1 MQSQI
6 TTLKNGLRIITS
18 NFSQLESVSVG
29 IWVNTGSAYE
39 TPETNGISHF
49 LEHMSFKGTKK
60 RTALQISEEIEDA
73 GGQSNAY
80 TAREFTAYYAK
91 MLKGDLELALD
102 VLADTLCNSTF
113 PEEEIKREREVVI
126 QEIKQTIDS
135 PDDIIFDYFQETAFP
150 NQAIGR
156 SILGPQSNVRSF
168 GKEQLQNYLKTNYAA
183 ENMVVCAV
191 GNLNHQDFVKMV
203 DNCLGDVQPHTAFT
217 PDKQEYV
224 GGYFSESRKI
234 EQAHVILGFKGLPY
248 RTEDYYSGVIMSSLF
263 GGGMTSRLFQEVRE
277 KRGLAYTVYSFT
289 ASHTGNGMFAIYAG
303 TDAKDVKKLVPVL
316 TTEIGKLCNDLVTE
330 KELQR
335 AKTQLKASMLM
346 ALENPSATAEMLARQ
361 MLIYNRIIPVEE
373 MVERIENVSREDIL
387 RLAQQIFSSNP
398 TYTLLGAID
407 NHTDYEELQK
417 LLKGSC

>member
-1 MQSQI
+1 
-6 TTLKNGLRIITS
+6 
-18 NFSQLESVSVG
+18 
-29 IWVNTGSAYE
+29 
-39 TPETNGISHF
+39 
-49 LEHMSFKGTKK
+49 
-60 RTALQISEEIEDA
+60 
-73 GGQSNAY
+73 
-80 TAREFTAYYAK
+80 
-91 MLKGDLELALD
+91 
-102 VLADTLCNSTF
+102 
-113 PEEEIKREREVVI
+113 
-126 QEIKQTIDS
+126 
-135 PDDIIFDYFQETAFP
+135 
-150 NQAIGR
+150 
-156 SILGPQSNVRSF
+156 
-168 GKEQLQNYLKTNYAA
+168 
-183 ENMVVCAV
+183 
-191 GNLNHQDFVKMV
+191 
-203 DNCLGDVQPHTAFT
+203 
-217 PDKQEYV
+217 
-224 GGYFSESRKI
+224 
-234 EQAHVILGFKGLPY
+234 
-248 RTEDYYSGVIMSSLF
+248 MSSLF

>member
-18 NFSQLESVSVG
+18 NFPQLESVSVG
-29 IWVNTGSAYE
+29 IWVNTGSGYE
-39 TPETNGISHF
+39 SKEINGISHF
-49 LEHMSFKGTKK
+49 LEHMSFKGTKT

-102 VLADTLCNSTF
+102 VLADSLCNSTF

-135 PDDIIFDYFQETAFP
+135 PDDIIFDYFQEAAFP

-156 SILGPQSNVRSF
+156 SILGPQNNVRAF
-168 GKEQLQNYLKTNYAA
+168 GRETLQNYLQNNYAA
-183 ENMVVCAV
+183 ENMVACAV
-191 GNLNHQDFVKMV
+191 GNVDHAEFVKMV
-203 DNCLGDVQPHTAFT
+203 EKRLSGIQPKVHFT
-217 PDKQEYV
+217 PETQVYE
-224 GGYFSESRKI
+224 GGFFSEARPI
-234 EQAHVILGFKGLPY
+234 EQAHVVLGFRGLPY
-248 RTEDYYSGVIMSSLF
+248 QTEDYYTSIIMSSLF

-289 ASHTGNGMFAIYAG
+289 AAHTQNGIFAIYAG
-303 TDAKDVKKLVPVL
+303 TDAKDVKNLMPVV
-316 TTEIGKLCNDLVTE
+316 TTEINKLRTDLVTE

-335 AKTQLKASMLM
+335 AKTQLKANMLM

-361 MLIYNRIIPVEE
+361 LLIYNRIIPVEE
-373 MVERIENVSREDIL
+373 MVERIENVSREGIL
-387 RLAQQIFSSNP
+387 ALAQKIFATNP
-398 TYTLLGAID
+398 TYTLVGAID
-407 NHTDYEELQK
+407 RHLEYDELKK
-417 LLKGSC
+417 LLNH

>member
-18 NFSQLESVSVG
+18 NFPQLESVSLG
-29 IWVNTGSAYE
+29 IWVKTGSACE

-49 LEHMSFKGTKK
+49 LEHMSFKGTKT

-102 VLADTLCNSTF
+102 VLADSLCNSTF
-113 PEEEIKREREVVI
+113 PEEEIKRERDVVI
-126 QEIKQTIDS
+126 QEIKQTVDS
-135 PDDIIFDYFQETAFP
+135 PDDIIFDYFQEAAFP

-156 SILGPQSNVRSF
+156 SILGTKQNVRSF
-168 GKEQLQNYLKTNYAA
+168 GRETLQNYLRNNYAA

-191 GNLNHQDFVKMV
+191 GNVEHSKFVKMV
-203 DNCLGDVQPHTAFT
+203 EKRLGGIQPKTNFT
-217 PDKQEYV
+217 QESQIYV
-224 GGYFSESRKI
+224 GGYSSEARPI
-234 EQAHVILGFKGLPY
+234 EQAHMVLGFRGLPY
-248 RTEDYYSGVIMSSLF
+248 QTEDYYTCVIMSSLF

-289 ASHTGNGMFAIYAG
+289 AAHTQNGVFAIYAG
-303 TDAKDVKKLVPVL
+303 TDAKDVKNLMPVI
-316 TTEIGKLCNDLVTE
+316 TTEINKLRTDLVTE

-335 AKTQLKASMLM
+335 AKTQLKANMLM
-346 ALENPSATAEMLARQ
+346 ALESPSATAEMLARQ
-361 MLIYNRIIPVEE
+361 MLIYNRIIPVKE
-373 MVERIENVSREDIL
+373 MVERIENVSREGIL
-387 RLAQQIFSSNP
+387 TLAQKIFATNP
-398 TYTLLGAID
+398 TYNLVGAIE
-407 NHTDYEELQK
+407 NHLEYDK
-417 LLKGSC
+417 LKQLLNL